1 MSLWISCGQEA
12 SAVRDGI
19 VAELERARRAL
30 ETTIREGTT
39 VTRDLGGTAS
49 TDQFT
54 EALIAKL

>member
-1 MSLWISCGQEA
+1 MLLEHIGQPDKA
-12 SAVRDGI
+12 KRI
-19 VAELERARRAL
+19 RTAL

-54 EALIAKL
+54 DALIAKL